1 MRVTVGDAK
10 GQALTDKRKKV
21 AEYFSKEDI

>member
-1 MRVTVGDAK
+1 MRITVGDAK
-10 GQALTDKRKKV
+10 GIALTDKRKKV

>member
-1 MRVTVGDAK
+1 MRITVGDAK
-10 GQALTDKRKKV
+10 GIALTDKRKNV